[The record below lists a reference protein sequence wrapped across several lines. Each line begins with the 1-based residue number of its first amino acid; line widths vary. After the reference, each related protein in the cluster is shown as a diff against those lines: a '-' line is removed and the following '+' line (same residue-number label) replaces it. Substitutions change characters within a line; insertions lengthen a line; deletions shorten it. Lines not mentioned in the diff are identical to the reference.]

1 MSSIVKYMNNQAA
14 GYKWVLLAAR
24 RLPALMCM
32 LPAPTRGRTRTSWTV
47 AWLADCD
54 RTGCRHP
61 PITSYFYWV
70 WNADSLDTG
79 GILNMDWRSIA
90 WERVDLLSKSLGLSP
105 WYKYAPTA
113 KG

>member
-1 MSSIVKYMNNQAA
+1 MHELDRQVHEQPGGGIQVGVA
-14 GYKWVLLAAR
+14 GSPPFTCLHLPRAHKKSRAGLLPGS
-24 RLPALMCM
+24 L
-32 LPAPTRGRTRTSWTV
+32 T
-47 AWLADCD
+47 D

-70 WNADSLDTG
+70 WNAGSLDTG

-90 WERVDLLSKSLGLSP
+90 WERVDLLSRSLGLSP